1 MIPTKLSI
9 FLFFSFFNQPLAR
22 VRGLSA
28 FDSGP
33 KTTRST
39 FFHTFDVP
47 GRYFITSEGTDRQLC
62 TIDVLENGEIWK
74 RTFDKV
80 LSVTLAA

>member
-1 MIPTKLSI
+1 M
-9 FLFFSFFNQPLAR
+9 QPLAR

-33 KTTRST
+33 KIIRST

-47 GRYFITSEGTDRQLC
+47 GRYFITSEGTDKQLC
-62 TIDVLENGEIWK
+62 IVDVLLNGE
-74 RTFDKV
+74 
-80 LSVTLAA
+80 L